1 MSLPART
8 ADTMS
13 MVIGMT
19 SPNGRMSKA
28 AKNRANRQ
36 LEVALF
42 GDNGF
47 AASVS
52 PKLPMQPS
60 EKERLTREAKNLREL
75 AARGMKVRAFTKQ
88 AEMLEARIATL

>member
-28 AKNRANRQ
+28 ARTRSTRQ
-36 LEVALF
+36 LEVTLF
-42 GDNGF
+42 GEEGF
-47 AASVS
+47 DAAVA
-52 PKLPMQPS
+52 PRLPAQPS
-60 EKERLTREAKNLREL
+60 EKDRLSREAKNLRDL
-75 AARGMKVRAFTKQ
+75 AARGMKVKAFTKR
-88 AEMLEARIATL
+88 AEMLEAKIATL